1 MDIRADMKCLFS
13 DRLLAVGDVY
23 LDERVVIHNVKLV
36 QAQKDGQTYS
46 FVSFPEKQK
55 AGKWEP
61 LVIIKDKD
69 LRNKITEAVKANVME
84 AMKRD
89 KTPLDMT
96 VDVRLYEKDETR
108 GYATINYGGLVKIDG
123 IRIFER
129 DGALRIA
136 YPYEKNGDFFQ
147 NLAGP
152 ASVNAKKQMDGLIL
166 QAYQDRK
173 LAKEQEKDQFVQ
185 AEPEESLPAE
195 GGNLPDQL
203 PPWENA
209 PKL

>member
-1 MDIRADMKCLFS
+1 MEIRADMKCLFS
-13 DRLLAVGDVY
+13 DKLLAVGDVY

-36 QAQKDGQTYS
+36 QAQKDGMTYS

-69 LRNKITEAVKANVME
+69 LRSRITEVVKANVME

-89 KTPLDMT
+89 KSPLDMT

-129 DGALRIA
+129 DGAMHVT
-136 YPYEKNGDFFQ
+136 YPYEKNGDHYQ

-152 ASVNAKKQMDGLIL
+152 ASINAKKQMESEIL
-166 QAYQDRK
+166 QAYQNKKLEKEKEVSQTTQNGPDR
-173 LAKEQEKDQFVQ
+173 DV
-185 AEPEESLPAE
+185 S
-195 GGNLPDQL
+195 PDQL
-203 PPWENA
+203 PPWQKV
-209 PKL
+209 PVL

>member
-1 MDIRADMKCLFS
+1 MEIRADMKCLFS
-13 DRLLAVGDVY
+13 DKLLAVGDVY

-36 QAQKDGQTYS
+36 QAQKDGMTYS

-69 LRNKITEAVKANVME
+69 LRSRITEVVKANVME

-89 KTPLDMT
+89 KSPLDMT

-129 DGALRIA
+129 DGALRVA
-136 YPYEKNGDFFQ
+136 YPYEKNRDFYQ

-152 ASVNAKKQMDGLIL
+152 ASVNAKKQMENQIL
-166 QAYQDRK
+166 QTYQNKK
-173 LAKEQEKDQFVQ
+173 LEKEQGIGQ
-185 AEPEESLPAE
+185 PAQN
-195 GGNLPDQL
+195 GPDRGVSPDQL
-203 PPWENA
+203 PPWEKV
-209 PKL
+209 PVL